1 MAKEVTVNHKPAS
14 TFEETL
20 AALSSFRENCS
31 RTTPPSSRNMRQRR
45 PRIDIFGRVSG
56 APADR
61 NLIDLYADAGLEFI
75 GLSDKTS
82 R

>member
-1 MAKEVTVNHKPAS
+1 
-14 TFEETL
+14 
-20 AALSSFRENCS
+20 
-31 RTTPPSSRNMRQRR
+31 MRQRR